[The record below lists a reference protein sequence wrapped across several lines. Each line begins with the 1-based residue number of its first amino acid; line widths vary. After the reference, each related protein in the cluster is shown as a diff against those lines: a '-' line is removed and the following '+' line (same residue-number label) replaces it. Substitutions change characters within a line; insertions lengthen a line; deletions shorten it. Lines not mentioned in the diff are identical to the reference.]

1 MNYLSNKE
9 SRYRSKI
16 IAENHL
22 KKDGQQY
29 LDQYVKRKLLTYKTL
44 YLNYGFLHS
53 MLTQYNLRKFGRVIT
68 SFGESCVKVASSMQV
83 LAASIAQMGDYEKDR
98 TLKKIIL

>member
-9 SRYRSKI
+9 CKYRSKI

-29 LDQYVKRKLLTYKTL
+29 LDQYVKRKSLTYKTL

-53 MLTQYNLRKFGRVIT
+53 MLAAYGLSKLSNAMKD
-68 SFGESCVKVASSMQV
+68 FGESCAKAANSMQV
-83 LAASIAQMGDYEKDR
+83 LTASLKPLGDYEKCKQ
-98 TLKKIIL
+98 LKR

>member
-1 MNYLSNKE
+1 MLSYKE
-9 SRYRSKI
+9 CKYRSKI

-29 LDQYVKRKLLTYKTL
+29 LDQYVKRKSLTYKTL

-53 MLTQYNLRKFGRVIT
+53 MLTQYNLSKLGRVIT
-68 SFGESCVKVASSMQV
+68 SFGDSCAKVANSMTV
-83 LAASIAQMGDYEKDR
+83 LASSLRELGDYEKCR
-98 TLKKIIL
+98 HLKNT

>member
-1 MNYLSNKE
+1 MKYLSKKE
-9 SRYRSKI
+9 QKYRSKI

-22 KKDGQQY
+22 NKDGQQY

-53 MLTQYNLRKFGRVIT
+53 MLTQYNLSKLSIAMKGFGN
-68 SFGESCVKVASSMQV
+68 SCAKVASSMQV
-83 LAASIAQMGDYEKDR
+83 LAASIIPLGDYEKCKQ
-98 TLKKIIL
+98 LKR

>member
-9 SRYRSKI
+9 SKYRSKI

-53 MLTQYNLRKFGRVIT
+53 MLTQYNLRRFGRVIT
-68 SFGESCVKVASSMQV
+68 SFGESCAKVANSMTV
-83 LAASIAQMGDYEKDR
+83 LASSLRGLSDYEKCR
-98 TLKKIIL
+98 RLKNT

>member
-1 MNYLSNKE
+1 MLSNNECK
-9 SRYRSKI
+9 YRSKI

-53 MLTQYNLRKFGRVIT
+53 MLTQYNLSKLGMVIT
-68 SFGESCVKVASSMQV
+68 SFGESCAKVANSIQV
-83 LAASIAQMGDYEKDR
+83 LAASVVSMGDYEKDR
-98 TLKKIIL
+98 CLKR

>member
-1 MNYLSNKE
+1 MLSNNE
-9 SRYRSKI
+9 SKYRSKI

-53 MLTQYNLRKFGRVIT
+53 MLTQYNLRKFGRVMT
-68 SFGESCVKVASSMQV
+68 SFGESCAKAANAIQALTSS
-83 LAASIAQMGDYEKDR
+83 LITMGDYEKDR
-98 TLKKIIL
+98 HLKR

>member
-1 MNYLSNKE
+1 MQLSNKE
-9 SRYRSKI
+9 REYRYKI

-22 KKDGQQY
+22 KKDGQKY

-53 MLTQYNLRKFGRVIT
+53 MLAQYSLSKLSKVMKGL
-68 SFGESCVKVASSMQV
+68 GESCAKAANSFQV
-83 LAASIAQMGDYEKDR
+83 LTASLVPLGDYEKCKQ
-98 TLKKIIL
+98 LKR

>member
-9 SRYRSKI
+9 CKYRSKI

-22 KKDGQQY
+22 KKDGQRY
-29 LDQYVKRKLLTYKTL
+29 LDQYIKKKSLTYKTL

-53 MLTQYNLRKFGRVIT
+53 MLVQYSLSKLSNAMKGFGD
-68 SFGESCVKVASSMQV
+68 SCAKAASSMQV
-83 LAASIAQMGDYEKDR
+83 LSASLRPLGDYEKCR
-98 TLKKIIL
+98 QLKR

>member
-1 MNYLSNKE
+1 MLSYKE
-9 SRYRSKI
+9 CKYRSKI

-53 MLTQYNLRKFGRVIT
+53 MLTQYNLRKLGRVIT
-68 SFGESCVKVASSMQV
+68 SFGESCVKVANSMQV
-83 LAASIAQMGDYEKDR
+83 LTASIVSMGDYEKDR
-98 TLKKIIL
+98 RLKR